1 MEEATKLITSG
12 AGLSVGLIM
21 DKESGLS
28 RRGFLGTFGLGA
40 AGAALYSQVP
50 ESAAAMAIGSQQSV
64 GKPHGS
70 PVSKPNLILFL
81 PDELR
86 ADALACYGNPVCRT
100 PNLDHL
106 AATGV
111 RFNNCHVQFPVCG
124 ASRCCLLTGWPTSV
138 RGHRS
143 LYYFLR
149 PYEPNLFRYLKQ
161 DGYDVFWY
169 GKNDALASESFC
181 DSVTEWNYYRQ
192 NAKVSL
198 SREPGNP
205 WPVNDPMHYSFLYEA
220 CGDRRRTGDYRN
232 VLAAIRILEQK
243 ERDRPFCIFLPLTFP
258 HPPYSAPDGFHGMYD
273 PGAIPALRPTGLPKR
288 PAYHEEIRRAYNIS
302 SLSEDVFR
310 KIHSVYLGMVSYTD
324 WMLGELLEAVERTG
338 RSKDTA
344 IFAFSDHGEY
354 AGDYGLVEKWTGGLE
369 DALTH
374 VPLIARVPG
383 GATGHIVNEM
393 NEQFDVMATC
403 LELAG
408 VKARHTHFSRSLV
421 PQLRGEAGDPGR
433 AVFAEAGYNT
443 YEPQCFALPQAPGEI
458 YYPKAKLETDLPATV
473 SRASMV
479 RTREHK
485 LVLRPQGQS
494 ELYSYKNDPRELNNL
509 YDQASFAAVQHD
521 LERRLAAWY
530 VQSTGIAPWDKD
542 PRGAPQFMPTPAL
555 SVKPSQRDFFDK
567 G

>member
-1 MEEATKLITSG
+1 
-12 AGLSVGLIM
+12 
-21 DKESGLS
+21 
-28 RRGFLGTFGLGA
+28 
-40 AGAALYSQVP
+40 
-50 ESAAAMAIGSQQSV
+50 MAIGSQQS
-64 GKPHGS
+64 GSKPQGS
-70 PVSKPNLILFL
+70 PVSKPNLVLFL

-86 ADALACYGNPVCRT
+86 ADALACYGNPICRT

-124 ASRCCLLTGWPTSV
+124 ASRCSLLTGWPASV

-161 DGYDVFWY
+161 NGYDVFWY

-181 DSVTEWNYYRQ
+181 DSVTEWNYYRL

-198 SREPGNP
+198 GREPGNP

-220 CGDRRRTGDYRN
+220 SGDRRRTGDYRN
-232 VLAAIRILEQK
+232 VQAAIRILEQK
-243 ERDRPFCIFLPLTFP
+243 ERDRPFCIFLPLSSP

-273 PGAIPALRPTGLPKR
+273 PGAIPALRPAGLPKR
-288 PAYHEEIRRAYNIS
+288 PAYHEEIRRTYNIS
-302 SLSEDVFR
+302 SLSETAFR

-324 WMLGELLEAVERTG
+324 WLLGELLDAMERTG

-344 IFAFSDHGEY
+344 IFAFSDHGDY
-354 AGDYGLVEKWTGGLE
+354 AGDYGLVEKWAGGLE

-374 VPLIARVPG
+374 VPLIGRMPG
-383 GATGHIVNEM
+383 GAAGHVVDEM

-408 VKARHTHFSRSLV
+408 IEARHTHFSRSLV

-443 YEPQCFALPQAPGEI
+443 YEPQCFELPQAPGEI
-458 YYPKAKLETDLPATV
+458 YYPKTKLETDLPETV

-479 RTREHK
+479 RTRDYK

-509 YDQASFAAVQHD
+509 YDQTSTATAQHD
-521 LERRLAAWY
+521 LERRLATWY

-555 SVKPSQRDFFDK
+555 PSKHSQRDIFDK
-567 G
+567 A